1 MPISGFN
8 VLQKLNKQRYKCKN
22 CNKTFIA
29 KTNIVKKCC
38 FISNNVKYDVALKA
52 SKKISEK
59 DIASDFNIS
68 HNTVNRIINSF
79 FEKYKV
85 NYKHLL
91 EVLCFDELKSTEDA
105 DGAISFISCDAKNHK
120 IIDIV

>member
-1 MPISGFN
+1 M
-8 VLQKLNKQRYKCKN
+8 QK

-29 KTNIVKKCC
+29 KTNIVKSNC
-38 FISNNVKYDVALKA
+38 FISNNVKYGVALKA

-91 EVLCFDELKSTEDA
+91 KFCVLMSLNLQKMLM
-105 DGAISFISCDAKNHK
+105 GL
-120 IIDIV
+120 